1 MARGVNKVILIG
13 NLGKDPVSR
22 SLADGTKVATLSLAT
37 TQAWRDSVS
46 DQLQER
52 TEWHRVAL
60 YGRLAEIAEQYLRK
74 GSKVYVEGSL
84 RTRQWQDDRGQEQY
98 TTEIQTKVLEMLD
111 RAQQAS
117 PAEALHHVDVDDI
130 PF

>member
-13 NLGKDPVSR
+13 NLGKDPVCR
-22 SLADGTKVATLSLAT
+22 SLADGTRVATLSLAT
-37 TQAWRDSVS
+37 SQAWRDPVS
-46 DQLQER
+46 GQPQER

-74 GSKVYVEGSL
+74 GSKVYIEGSL

-98 TTEIQTKVLEMLD
+98 ATEIQAKILEMLD
-111 RAQQAS
+111 RAQQAA
-117 PAEALHHVDVDDI
+117 PAEAVHHVDMGEI